1 LWSTTARSGSRHR
14 RDDVGAA
21 VVTTFVCI
29 HGAFRGGWSFDLVAG
44 ELARR
49 GHEVR
54 APTLTG
60 MDGAAGRPATV
71 GLADWVADV
80 VGVVERDELTDV
92 VLVGHS
98 QGGLVITAAA
108 EQCRD
113 RLASLAYLDAVEPL
127 DGQRGVDLLP
137 MPAGVERPPLPP
149 ADTWLPPTP
158 LDAASGLAP
167 ELVSWANDRLCPTP
181 LGPSLDAVTIT
192 AVGRSVPRSYLF
204 CQRTPAGY
212 PSVATRAR
220 LEVDGV
226 EVDLIDAPHDV
237 VLSHPVEV
245 ADWLEAR

>member
-1 LWSTTARSGSRHR
+1 M
-14 RDDVGAA
+14 
-21 VVTTFVCI
+21 TTFVCV
-29 HGAFRGGWSFDLVAG
+29 HGAFRGGWSFDLVAH
-44 ELARR
+44 ELERR
-49 GHEVR
+49 GHEVH
-54 APTLTG
+54 APSLTG
-60 MDGAAGRPATV
+60 MGGEAVRPATV

-80 VGVVERDELTDV
+80 VTVVERDDLTDV

-108 EQCRD
+108 ERCRD

-137 MPAGVERPPLPP
+137 IPAGVERPPLPP

-158 LDAASGLAP
+158 LDPASGLPP
-167 ELVSWANDRLCPTP
+167 ELLAWANDRLCPTP
-181 LGPSLDAVTIT
+181 LRPSLDTVTIT

-212 PSVATRAR
+212 PSAATRAR
-220 LEVDGV
+220 LVADGV
-226 EVDLIDAPHDV
+226 AVDVIDAPHDV